1 MSKQEAPLEYLER
14 YLPKD
19 SAEAIYRYLYE
30 YKVHLTITR
39 SRKSILGDYRHST
52 NFHHHRIS
60 INGNLNKYAFLITLI
75 HELAHLLTFIR
86 FGNRV
91 ASHGREWK
99 AYYRKMLEEFIHLKI
114 FPEDIIAAIKKSLH
128 NLPASSCA
136 DDELIRVLRK
146 YDAKPAN
153 TIFVEELGEGHLFS
167 IDNGQVFQKGKKVR
181 KRFQCKE
188 VTSGRI
194 YLFSPVFEV
203 KAV

>member
-1 MSKQEAPLEYLER
+1 MSKQEAPIEYLEN

-19 SAEAIYRYLYE
+19 SGERIFRYLHE
-30 YKVHLTITR
+30 FKVHLTITR

-52 NFHHHRIS
+52 HHHHHRIS

-75 HELAHLLTFIR
+75 HELAHLLTFME

-99 AYYRKMLEEFIHLKI
+99 AHYRKMLQEFIHLNI
-114 FPEDIIAAIKKSLH
+114 FPEDIISAIRKSVH
-128 NLPASSCA
+128 NLPASSCS
-136 DDELIRVLRK
+136 DDDLIRVLRN
-146 YDAKPAN
+146 YDVNPSQGV
-153 TIFVEELGEGHLFS
+153 FVEELEEGRLFS

-188 VTSGRI
+188 VATGRI
-194 YLFSPVFEV
+194 FLFSPVFEV